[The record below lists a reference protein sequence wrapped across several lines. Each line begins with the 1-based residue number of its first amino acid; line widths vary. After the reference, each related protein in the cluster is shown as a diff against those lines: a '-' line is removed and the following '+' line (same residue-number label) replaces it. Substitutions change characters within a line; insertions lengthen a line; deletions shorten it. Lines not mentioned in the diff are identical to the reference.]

1 MTMAS
6 QDASNSYGFDGSFG
20 ELCGTTWYLSQVV
33 IPGTNYMPKCM
44 WIDANGDQ
52 PTTGF
57 QYVLQA
63 PSVSLAG
70 LDCRQNHP
78 SEFSRNKKSCWI
90 PY

>member
-1 MTMAS
+1 MAS

-20 ELCGTTWYLSQVV
+20 EICGTTWYLSQGV

-57 QYVLQA
+57 QYVFRA
-63 PSVSLAG
+63 PLLLSFDVSFV
-70 LDCRQNHP
+70 P
-78 SEFSRNKKSCWI
+78 SQKVVSGVVVGVFFSI
-90 PY
+90 F